1 VDVLAQVLTRLG
13 VRRVFGE
20 PLPGAEPLDAGVRD
34 ASIADVLAAADGAVG
49 TGLGASF
56 DGRRLTFT
64 SDPRALDGGDA
75 VIVSDVAGLADV
87 VIDARAR
94 GAGAVTVDLAF
105 DSARDRSEPVTTPET
120 GDPSIAARLP
130 APELA
135 SAGETP
141 QVFDMIL
148 AGSGVIRAGAVEAL
162 RALADATGLG
172 VLNVFTAKGL
182 FRWDSPYHLGTAG
195 LQLHD
200 FSYAG
205 LAPDRPVLAVGVGRD
220 ECPAPVLADAGLS
233 PDGAWPIT
241 QVGPGRLA
249 SLAGVV
255 HAAHDGPPVL
265 GELYA
270 RLSGVAQ
277 PLYLVESVPLNPAR
291 AAADVAESLPEGGVV
306 TLAPGHAGLW
316 VARTLPTTQLGSVR
330 VPATASPGLA
340 LAAAVLF
347 ALEGRPVVAVV
358 DELHTPEHDALLDF
372 ARSRE
377 LDLVV
382 AEWGADG
389 DIDSPA
395 HHRALLADAFAQP
408 GVTELAVPI
417 DYAEPD
423 RLLTDA
429 AGPLAA
435 WQHP

>member
-1 VDVLAQVLTRLG
+1 VLAQVLTRLG

-20 PLPGAEPLDAGVRD
+20 TLPGAEPLDAGVRD
-34 ASIADVLAAADGAVG
+34 AAIAGVLAAADGAVG
-49 TGLGASF
+49 TGLGVSF
-56 DGRRLTFT
+56 DGARLTFT
-64 SDPRALDGGDA
+64 SDPGATDDGD
-75 VIVSDVAGLADV
+75 VVTVSNVAGLADAV
-87 VIDARAR
+87 VDARTR
-94 GAGAVTVDLAF
+94 GAGAVTVELGF
-105 DSARDRSEPVTTPET
+105 DTERDRSETVTAPEP

-135 SAGETP
+135 SAGDVP
-141 QVFDMIL
+141 LVFDMIL

-233 PDGAWPIT
+233 PGRAWPIS
-241 QVGPGRLA
+241 QIAPDRLA
-249 SLAGVV
+249 SVTGVV
-255 HAAHDGPPVL
+255 RAAHDGPPVL

-358 DELHTPEHDALLDF
+358 DELHTPEHDLLLEL
-372 ARSRE
+372 ARSRQ

-382 AEWGADG
+382 AVWGSDG
-389 DIDSPA
+389 DIDSPE

-408 GVTELAVPI
+408 GVTVLTIPI
-417 DYAEPD
+417 DYTEPD

-435 WQHP
+435 WQDAI

>member
-1 VDVLAQVLTRLG
+1 MLAHVLTRLG

-20 PLPGAEPLDAGVRD
+20 PLIGAEDLDGGVRES
-34 ASIADVLAAADGAVG
+34 AAAALLAAADGAVG
-49 TGLGASF
+49 SGLGASF
-56 DGRRLTFT
+56 DGRLLTLT
-64 SDPRALDGGDA
+64 SDPNAGGD
-75 VIVSDVAGLADV
+75 VDVVTVPDVAGLVDAV
-87 VIDARAR
+87 VDARTR
-94 GAGAVTVDLAF
+94 GLGAVSVELAF
-105 DSARDRSEPVTTPET
+105 DSARDASDVAIAEA

-135 SAGETP
+135 SAGDGP
-141 QVFDMIL
+141 AVFDMIL
-148 AGSGVIRAGAVEAL
+148 AGSGVIRAGAVDAL

-241 QVGPGRLA
+241 QVAPDRLA
-249 SLAGVV
+249 SLTRDVR
-255 HAAHDGPPVL
+255 AAHDGPPVL

-277 PLYLVESVPLNPAR
+277 PLYLIDTVPLNPAR

-306 TLAPGHAGLW
+306 TLAPGHSGLW
-316 VARTLPTTQLGSVR
+316 AARTLPTTQLGSVR
-330 VPATASPGLA
+330 VPTTASPGLA

-358 DELHTPEHDALLDF
+358 DELHTPEHDLLLDF
-372 ARSRE
+372 ARARG
-377 LDLVV
+377 LDIVV
-382 AEWGADG
+382 AVWGSAG

-395 HHRALLADAFAQP
+395 HHHALLADAFAQP

-417 DYAEPD
+417 DYTEPD

-435 WQHP
+435 WQ

>member
-1 VDVLAQVLTRLG
+1 VDVLAQMLSRLG

-20 PLPGAEPLDAGVRD
+20 PLPGAADLDAGVRD
-34 ASIADVLAAADGAVG
+34 LEIGALLAAADGAVG
-49 TGLGASF
+49 TGLGASY
-56 DGRRLTFT
+56 DGTRL
-64 SDPRALDGGDA
+64 SLASEPRTADDDVLTASNIAGLVDA
-75 VIVSDVAGLADV
+75 VR
-87 VIDARAR
+87 DARAR
-94 GAGAVTVDLAF
+94 GVGALSAQLAF
-105 DSARDRSEPVTTPET
+105 DTARESSDVAVVAD
-120 GDPSIAARLP
+120 GDPSLAARLP

-135 SAGETP
+135 ADDGP
-141 QVFDMIL
+141 FVFDMIL
-148 AGSGVIRAGAVEAL
+148 AGSGVIRAGAVDAL

-233 PDGAWPIT
+233 PDRAWPIT
-241 QVGPGRLA
+241 QVALDRLPSLA
-249 SLAGVV
+249 SVV
-255 HAAHDGPPVL
+255 RASHDGPPVL
-265 GELYA
+265 GELYT

-291 AAADVAESLPEGGVV
+291 AAADVAGSLPEGGVV

-347 ALEGRPVVAVV
+347 ALDGRPVVAVV
-358 DELHTPEHDALLDF
+358 DELHTREHDMLLDF
-372 ARSRE
+372 ARARG
-377 LDLVV
+377 LNLVV
-382 AEWGADG
+382 AVWGSDG
-389 DIDSPA
+389 DIDSPE

-408 GVTELAVPI
+408 GVTELEVPI
-417 DYAEPD
+417 DYTEPD

-435 WQHP
+435 WQE